1 MSYILTRLRTNQ
13 ITKLI
18 NEGLSK
24 SEIAEQIGI
33 DVNSVTYWCRKI
45 GVEPLND
52 AYNMKEKMSSLN
64 GKKKD
69 EQQLHF

>member
-24 SEIAEQIGI
+24 SEIAERIGI
-33 DVNSVTYWCRKI
+33 DVSSVTYWCRKLSI
-45 GVEPLND
+45 EPLSD
-52 AYNMKEKMSSLN
+52 AYNMKGKMLNLN
-64 GKKKD
+64 GNRKNEK
-69 EQQLHF
+69 EN

>member
-1 MSYILTRLRTNQ
+1 MSYILTKWRTNQ

-24 SEIAEQIGI
+24 AEIAERIGI
-33 DVNSVTYWCRKI
+33 GVSSVTYWCRKI

-52 AYNMKEKMSSLN
+52 TYNMKEKMLSMN
-64 GKKKD
+64 GNRKNEK
-69 EQQLHF
+69 QN